1 MCSSDLRTRLHVTVR
16 TDHVP
21 VKAER
26 ALRVSDGERNVVEGR
41 HSSHCRRCRE
51 SNLTS
56 PQPSRDVWRR
66 ILGTLPG
73 MTDDKP
79 KAEQAEAAGR
89 EVFVTK
95 DESGITSLAE
105 EEDAADPRVVPE
117 ESTDDDGDAESSA
130 EASDSD

>member
-1 MCSSDLRTRLHVTVR
+1 
-16 TDHVP
+16 
-21 VKAER
+21 
-26 ALRVSDGERNVVEGR
+26 
-41 HSSHCRRCRE
+41 
-51 SNLTS
+51 
-56 PQPSRDVWRR
+56 
-66 ILGTLPG
+66 